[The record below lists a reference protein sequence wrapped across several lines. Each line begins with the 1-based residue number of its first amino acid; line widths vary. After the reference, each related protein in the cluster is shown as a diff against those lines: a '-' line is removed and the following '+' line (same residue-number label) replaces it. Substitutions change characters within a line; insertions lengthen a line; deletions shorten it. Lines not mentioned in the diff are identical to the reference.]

1 MVLNQRFQSIIKL
14 CVPGTPCVPGTRTP
28 NSYGTRIVDSDRH
41 PGYRGCQRVGLGE
54 NTALDYLSNL

>member
-1 MVLNQRFQSIIKL
+1 MVIMLNLAPFL
-14 CVPGTPCVPGTRTP
+14 CVPGTRTP

-41 PGYRGCQRVGLGE
+41 PGYRDYQRVGLGE